1 VLPHHGQF
9 LSEVRVERGRIMLAG
24 QLRTALGHWRRIR
37 IGCGM
42 ALGT

>member
-24 QLRTALGHWRRIR
+24 QFRPLIRAADGMRIR
-37 IGCGM
+37 QGRGR
-42 ALGT
+42 

>member
-9 LSEVRVERGRIMLAG
+9 LSEVRVERGRVMLARR
-24 QLRTALGHWRRIR
+24 LRTDLGHRRRVR